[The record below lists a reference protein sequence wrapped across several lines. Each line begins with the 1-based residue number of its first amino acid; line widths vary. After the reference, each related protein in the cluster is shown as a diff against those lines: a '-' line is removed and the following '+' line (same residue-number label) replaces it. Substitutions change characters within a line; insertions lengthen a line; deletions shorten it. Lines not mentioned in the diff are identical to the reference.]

1 MVIVRLLFDMKPF
14 QLFVVLTFLCPAKKV
29 YALPNDCMQ
38 TEDSVIVPIELKP
51 FIPKGYTFLYAQN
64 GDLNLDGIADVLL
77 VIEFNNQ
84 AVVND
89 STEAE
94 MDQGTRPLL
103 LLTRD
108 SLNQLNLVMR
118 NDNTVL
124 CKECGGVWG
133 DPFQGIAVKN
143 GYFSVE
149 HYGGSNWRW
158 TSIITYKFNKQKGD
172 WFLHKVGS
180 ESYSIFDPDKVET
193 EIKTV
198 NDFGVIKLEDY
209 NIYTED

>member
-1 MVIVRLLFDMKPF
+1 MKPF
-14 QLFVVLTFLCPAKKV
+14 QLLMLFTFLWPGKDV
-29 YALPNDCMQ
+29 YSRPINFLHQD
-38 TEDSVIVPIELKP
+38 DSVTVPHELKP

-64 GDLNLDGIADVLL
+64 GDLNLDGIPDVLL
-77 VIEFNNQ
+77 VTEFNNQ
-84 AVVND
+84 IVVND

-94 MDQGTRPLL
+94 IDQGTRPLL
-103 LLTRD
+103 ILLRD
-108 SLNQLNLVMR
+108 SSNQLNLVKR

-133 DPFQGIAVKN
+133 DPFQSIAVKN
-143 GYFSVE
+143 GYFSIE
-149 HYGGSNWRW
+149 HYGGSSWRW
-158 TSIITYKFNKQKGD
+158 TSVITYKYNKQKGE

-198 NDFGVIKLEDY
+198 NDFGVIKFEDY